1 MAKVKAQCECCPN
14 VMLVRQADINRGWGR
29 FCSKSCAAYFKTFK
43 KRKAEPTDLSLNG
56 KRPPSMKAIEHSL
69 NKAKV
74 LVSAGLTPKQHREL
88 VKAGCGHIRFEGD
101 CANFSSRQLKVLGA
115 CKSEIREAE
124 FSEAEE
130 GAYGAHDLS

>member
-1 MAKVKAQCECCPN
+1 MAKVKAICECCPN

-56 KRPPSMKAIEHSL
+56 KQEPSMKAIAHSL
-69 NKAKV
+69 GKAK
-74 LVSAGLTPKQHREL
+74 LLASAGITSEQHRKL
-88 VKAGCGHIRFEGD
+88 NKAGCGHIRFEEGQ
-101 CANFSSRQLKVLGA
+101 ANFSSRQLQILGA
-115 CKSEIREAE
+115 CKAEILEAE